1 MGFFEKLKQGLSK
14 TASSISSVFT
24 ASELDDDFY
33 DDLEESLIVSDLGMD
48 TTETVMDRL
57 RQTVREQHIKTVDE
71 AKIALRAILADMLNV
86 GDSGLRLDTKPSVIL
101 VIGVNGVGKTTTIG
115 KLAHQLRDQGKKV
128 LLCAGD
134 TFRAAAADQLE
145 IWSER
150 AHCDI
155 IRQHEGADPA
165 SVVYDAI
172 AAAKA
177 RGSDVIICDTAGR
190 LHNKQNLMNELNKIS
205 RILDRELPNASK
217 EVLLVL
223 DGTTGQ
229 NGLLQAKQ
237 FQECAGVTGMVL
249 TKLDGTAKGGVVI
262 AVAQALRIPVKFIGV
277 GNESWGCGG
286 SMRPEY
292 YADLY
297 RRYSTY
303 CRNYDGNRLFKIAS
317 GASDY
322 DYNWTET
329 LMKNVGGRMD
339 GISLHYYTVTGW
351 NGSKGSATNFN
362 KDDYYWTMGKCLEIE
377 DVVRKHIQIM
387 DKYDPQKKI
396 GLMVDEWG
404 TWWDEEPG
412 TINGHLYQQNTMRDA
427 FVAALTLNVFH
438 KYTDRVRMTN
448 IAQIVNVLQSMILTN
463 GPKMLLTP
471 TYYVFQMYN
480 VHQDATFLPMDLIC
494 DKAKVRGGREV
505 PMVSASASKDKNG
518 RIHISL
524 ANVDVDNAQSITLDL
539 QGQKIGSV
547 KGRILTSASI
557 NDHNTFE
564 KPDAVKPAT
573 FDGAKI
579 EKGQLK
585 IDLPAKSIVVLEV
598 K

>member
-1 MGFFEKLKQGLSK
+1 MSLFYESRYNNEAVCVFVGRDDTGTGRFACVRGIAGNLKKDISGSDKRFSFCYPPDQPGSRHLAVFEAPIDALSHATLQKLEGWQWNGYRLSLGGTSSVALVAFLERHPEITRVALYLDNDLAGRVNARKIKTLLKSDQRFSKIRVSVNPPRSGKDYNEKLQRTLQAIREEKH
-14 TASSISSVFT
+14 AS
-24 ASELDDDFY
+24 
-33 DDLEESLIVSDLGMD
+33 
-48 TTETVMDRL
+48 
-57 RQTVREQHIKTVDE
+57 RQKHR
-71 AKIALRAILADMLNV
+71 
-86 GDSGLRLDTKPSVIL
+86 
-101 VIGVNGVGKTTTIG
+101 
-115 KLAHQLRDQGKKV
+115 
-128 LLCAGD
+128 
-134 TFRAAAADQLE
+134 
-145 IWSER
+145 
-150 AHCDI
+150 
-155 IRQHEGADPA
+155 
-165 SVVYDAI
+165 
-172 AAAKA
+172 
-177 RGSDVIICDTAGR
+177 
-190 LHNKQNLMNELNKIS
+190 
-205 RILDRELPNASK
+205 
-217 EVLLVL
+217 
-223 DGTTGQ
+223 Q
-229 NGLLQAKQ
+229 NGRDKAWK
-237 FQECAGVTGMVL
+237 
-249 TKLDGTAKGGVVI
+249 
-262 AVAQALRIPVKFIGV
+262 VKFIGV

-564 KPDAVKPAT
+564 KPDVVKPAT

>member
-1 MGFFEKLKQGLSK
+1 
-14 TASSISSVFT
+14 
-24 ASELDDDFY
+24 
-33 DDLEESLIVSDLGMD
+33 
-48 TTETVMDRL
+48 
-57 RQTVREQHIKTVDE
+57 
-71 AKIALRAILADMLNV
+71 
-86 GDSGLRLDTKPSVIL
+86 
-101 VIGVNGVGKTTTIG
+101 
-115 KLAHQLRDQGKKV
+115 
-128 LLCAGD
+128 
-134 TFRAAAADQLE
+134 
-145 IWSER
+145 
-150 AHCDI
+150 
-155 IRQHEGADPA
+155 
-165 SVVYDAI
+165 
-172 AAAKA
+172 
-177 RGSDVIICDTAGR
+177 
-190 LHNKQNLMNELNKIS
+190 
-205 RILDRELPNASK
+205 
-217 EVLLVL
+217 
-223 DGTTGQ
+223 
-229 NGLLQAKQ
+229 
-237 FQECAGVTGMVL
+237 
-249 TKLDGTAKGGVVI
+249 
-262 AVAQALRIPVKFIGV
+262 
-277 GNESWGCGG
+277 
-286 SMRPEY
+286 
-292 YADLY
+292 
-297 RRYSTY
+297 
-303 CRNYDGNRLFKIAS
+303 
-317 GASDY
+317 
-322 DYNWTET
+322 
-329 LMKNVGGRMD
+329 MKNVGGRMD

-396 GLMVDEWG
+396 DLMVDEWG

-524 ANVDVDNAQSITLDL
+524 ANVDVDNVQSITLDL

-564 KPDAVKPAT
+564 KPDVVKPAT